1 MGFSNPHPVFPQS
14 GPYPQLPHPIYLI
27 SPIPNP
33 GYGIPQSPICVSPV
47 PILGFPNPLPHISYV
62 SLCSPNLKLG
72 ISPFPNP

>member
-27 SPIPNP
+27 SQIPNP

-47 PILGFPNPLPHISYV
+47 PILGFPNP
-62 SLCSPNLKLG
+62 
-72 ISPFPNP
+72 